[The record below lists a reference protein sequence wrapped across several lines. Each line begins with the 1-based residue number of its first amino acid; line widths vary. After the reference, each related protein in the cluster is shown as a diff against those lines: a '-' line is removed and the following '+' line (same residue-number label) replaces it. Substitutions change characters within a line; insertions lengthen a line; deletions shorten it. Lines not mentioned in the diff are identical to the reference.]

1 MATKNSIYIKFV
13 VCINHIIFFL
23 SLFGEIEAAELRLRR
38 QNLEWNARNRTLSSS
53 KKCTWMGAHGK
64 PVKRGTR
71 GNVGGKGPLG
81 GRVGKGKAK
90 AKRVGQGMT
99 RGLEEH
105 IRGRHDKACFPLPQ
119 VQGSGRGRGVTIGP
133 SRTGG
138 PSHTHP
144 SEEYRNMSRGDLPKS
159 NIFHVP
165 RPDPREG

>member
-1 MATKNSIYIKFV
+1 
-13 VCINHIIFFL
+13 
-23 SLFGEIEAAELRLRR
+23 
-38 QNLEWNARNRTLSSS
+38 
-53 KKCTWMGAHGK
+53 MGAHGK
-64 PVKRGTR
+64 PVKGGTR

-105 IRGRHDKACFPLPQ
+105 IRGRNDKACFPLPQ

-144 SEEYRNMSRGDLPKS
+144 SEEYHRNMSRGDLPKS

-165 RPDPREG
+165 RPDPRVGVARVDPRENRPHTQQEETFPKTVNPQVDPS